1 MRRFI
6 LPVCMLLLLASCDS
20 YLQEELGFLE
30 LPFEYEGRV
39 DPDFFNPSWDLAW
52 GVPDNGDDDGVY
64 LGTDEG
70 GFYDLYYFEEGSVS
84 FLGSLAEPRRVGSS
98 SLYEW
103 FVSIDGNGGGELIR
117 LYNPD
122 LGVMFLPAESDTLTT
137 PSTTANSRLLV
148 YGLKSYTAV
157 IENDLLLQEALLD
170 IPSGAQFG
178 ASTDLLVVGNVT
190 LNAIL
195 TQAFPEAI
203 GSPWGTP
210 TVDLHA
216 FAPAEFASYNGEHK
230 FIVSRTDGLTGQ
242 QKTVLLSVD
251 KTSFE
256 LESVEIA
263 AKRDF
268 YFVSRDRFVGMDGSY
283 LRIYD
288 AEGRQLESH
297 EMEGMRLLGY
307 RSGVEEELVF
317 LYSSDEDDGDR
328 VYGIYSL
335 PAKFVKEAK

>member
-1 MRRFI
+1 
-6 LPVCMLLLLASCDS
+6 
-20 YLQEELGFLE
+20 
-30 LPFEYEGRV
+30 
-39 DPDFFNPSWDLAW
+39 
-52 GVPDNGDDDGVY
+52 
-64 LGTDEG
+64 
-70 GFYDLYYFEEGSVS
+70 
-84 FLGSLAEPRRVGSS
+84 
-98 SLYEW
+98 
-103 FVSIDGNGGGELIR
+103 
-117 LYNPD
+117 
-122 LGVMFLPAESDTLTT
+122 
-137 PSTTANSRLLV
+137 
-148 YGLKSYTAV
+148 
-157 IENDLLLQEALLD
+157 
-170 IPSGAQFG
+170 
-178 ASTDLLVVGNVT
+178 
-190 LNAIL
+190 
-195 TQAFPEAI
+195 
-203 GSPWGTP
+203 
-210 TVDLHA
+210 
-216 FAPAEFASYNGEHK
+216 
-230 FIVSRTDGLTGQ
+230 LTGQ

>member
-1 MRRFI
+1 
-6 LPVCMLLLLASCDS
+6 MLAACAVLLLAACDS

-30 LPFEYEGRV
+30 LPFEYEGRLDRDWF
-39 DPDFFNPSWDLAW
+39 DPSRDLAW
-52 GVPDNGDDDGVY
+52 GVPDNGDDSGVY
-64 LGTDEG
+64 LGTVWGDI
-70 GFYDLYYFEEGSVS
+70 YYFPGLAGSSVS
-84 FLGSLAEPRRVGSS
+84 WLGWLFEPRRIGSS

-103 FVSIDGNGGGELIR
+103 FVSIDGSGGGEFMR

-122 LGVMFLPAESDTLTT
+122 LTTMTLPVESDTLTT
-137 PSTTANSRLLV
+137 SSTVDFSLLFV
-148 YGLKSYTAV
+148 FGLKSYTAV
-157 IENDLLLQEALLD
+157 IETDLLLQEAILD

-178 ASTDLLVVGNVT
+178 VSSDLLVAGNVP
-190 LNAIL
+190 LSSIL
-195 TQAFPEAI
+195 SLAFPEAI

-210 TVDLHA
+210 AVDFHA

-230 FIVSRTDGLTGQ
+230 FIVSRTDGLSGN

-256 LESVEIA
+256 LEAVEIEA
-263 AKRDF
+263 DGDF
-268 YFVSRDRFVGMDGSY
+268 HFVSRDRFVGMDGSE
-283 LRIYD
+283 LKIFN
-288 AEGRQLESH
+288 AEGRLLESH

-307 RSGVEEELVF
+307 RSGSEEELVF

-335 PAKFVKEAK
+335 PAKFIKEAK